1 MLLLYAL
8 PVVKSKYRCKYSNT
22 NQFKVH
28 KIFHTVANCCLMRY
42 RGSVAKTLNFG
53 TKGVM
58 AETLKRVFI
67 GVAVLILHYFVI
79 VDKADLQL

>member
-1 MLLLYAL
+1 M
-8 PVVKSKYRCKYSNT
+8 
-22 NQFKVH
+22 
-28 KIFHTVANCCLMRY
+28 ANYCLMRC

-67 GVAVLILHYFVI
+67 GVAVLILHHFVI